1 MQITMIPIGGITPY
15 ENNPRKNNQAV
26 EKVASSISSFGFQSP
41 IVVDKDNVII
51 CGHTRYQAAMLLDM
65 QEVPVI
71 VAAELND
78 EQVKAYRIM
87 DNRSSELADW
97 DDNKLL
103 KELLDLQETDYDLL
117 LAGFDEVDFE
127 RLKLDVGSTLPDVD
141 LGAALEG
148 GDDDEITSG
157 TREKAYIIQYN
168 IVFNEESEQ
177 AEWHKFL
184 LFLKEAY
191 PELETISERLVK
203 HIKDGGF
210 SD

>member
-1 MQITMIPIGGITPY
+1 MIPIGGITPY